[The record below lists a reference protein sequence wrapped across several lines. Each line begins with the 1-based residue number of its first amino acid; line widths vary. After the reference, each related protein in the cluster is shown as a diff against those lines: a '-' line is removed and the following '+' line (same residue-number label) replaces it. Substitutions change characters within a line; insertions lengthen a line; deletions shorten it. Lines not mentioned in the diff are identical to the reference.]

1 MIVTALLCGVFMAC
15 GIYLVLADEIWR
27 RLGGLALI
35 GNALALLSIS
45 TGGDAIASVR
55 IGVAL
60 VLAAFALF
68 LVQASILRGG
78 RRLRAGQDP
87 SHEEPNQ

>member
-1 MIVTALLCGVFMAC
+1 MMVTAILCGVFMAC

-27 RLGGLALI
+27 RLGGIAFI
-35 GNALALLSIS
+35 GNALALLAIS
-45 TGGDAIASVR
+45 TGADAIASAR

-68 LVQASILRGG
+68 LVQASFFRGT
-78 RRLRAGQDP
+78 RRRRANQDP
-87 SHEEPNQ
+87 SREERAQ